1 MTHKKRTRKQIRAIK
16 AKAKAKKKYR
26 VAPLADPKKTAEGN
40 FLSDTKTGISDDSV
54 GSVNEGSKGII

>member
-1 MTHKKRTRKQIRAIK
+1 MVRSKKQMRAIK
-16 AKAKAKKKYR
+16 AKQRAKAKKRYR
-26 VAPLADPKKTAEGN
+26 AAPLADPKKTAEGN